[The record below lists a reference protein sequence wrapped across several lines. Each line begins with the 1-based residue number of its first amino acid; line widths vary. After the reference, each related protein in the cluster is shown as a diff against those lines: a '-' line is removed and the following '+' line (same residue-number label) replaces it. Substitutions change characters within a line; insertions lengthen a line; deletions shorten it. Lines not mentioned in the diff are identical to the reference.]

1 MYFFRINFWTLCYQE
16 QSQSSSGGYPGGFPG
31 GFPGCFPGAGGGGF
45 PGEYWEQVQEILKKK
60 HFYLIDVSQVLVI
73 FPQFSGQNV
82 NKNKTILYEI
92 MRSSSV
98 AS

>member
-1 MYFFRINFWTLCYQE
+1 MPLSTIFQL
-16 QSQSSSGGYPGGFPG
+16 YPGS
-31 GFPGCFPGAGGGGF
+31 
-45 PGEYWEQVQEILKKK
+45 QLIKKK
-60 HFYLIDVSQVLVI
+60 KKYFYLIDVSRVLVI
-73 FPQFSGQNV
+73 FPQFPGQNV

>member
-1 MYFFRINFWTLCYQE
+1 
-16 QSQSSSGGYPGGFPG
+16 
-31 GFPGCFPGAGGGGF
+31 
-45 PGEYWEQVQEILKKK
+45 
-60 HFYLIDVSQVLVI
+60 LIDVSQVLVI